1 MDDMV
6 EKIARALWPEF
17 DELPIDASQPK
28 LARPGSFGMTQEVAL
43 EKARAAI
50 EAMRE
55 PTEAMRSAVEAEESR
70 MGHIMYETIT
80 WHQAWPIAI
89 DAALGSKGE

>member
-6 EKIARALWPEF
+6 EKVARAIETACASAAVSS
-17 DELPIDASQPK
+17 DEYCSPAMAK
-28 LARPGSFGMTQEVAL
+28 AA
-43 EKARAAI
+43 ARAAI